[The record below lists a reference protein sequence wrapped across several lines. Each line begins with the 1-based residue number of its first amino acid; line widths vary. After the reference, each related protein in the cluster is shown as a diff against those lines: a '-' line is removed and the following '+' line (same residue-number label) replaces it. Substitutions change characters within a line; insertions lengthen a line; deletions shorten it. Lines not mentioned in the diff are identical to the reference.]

1 MTRIYRNTIILM
13 VCAVGKLNAQTV
25 NTGDLVIMPRT
36 EFSSVES
43 FDNTLTG
50 NFVND
55 GVFFVYAN
63 FNNDGM
69 VTFSQSSKT
78 GLTYFKGITGA
89 QTISGTL
96 PNELNDVRFDNTSA
110 QPAFLLSGELSVK
123 GTSYFNNGIVDND
136 TNGGK
141 FIFGINA
148 NHNDTSHESYVLGHV
163 EQNGKN
169 EFQFPVGDEGFFR
182 PISIGQSTQNGKIYT
197 GKYYYKN
204 SNGEYP
210 HDKKQEKIVLI
221 DSSEYWKFETTDN
234 PIDFA
239 LTLTWDENTTP
250 NAIITGSDDDSIAI
264 VKWHDLDKQWK
275 IYDSASDEYY
285 KTVTAK
291 ITSDGIFTLARI
303 KTTPDTQEDNVIVY
317 NGFSP
322 NEDGVNDYFFIDGLS
337 NYPNNTLEIY
347 NRWGV
352 KVFET
357 SGYGTDGNWFKGI
370 SEGRATVS
378 KGEKLSTGTYFYVL
392 RYKTNNEITREKVGY
407 LYFN

>member
-1 MTRIYRNTIILM
+1 MTRIYRNTIVLL
-13 VCAVGKLNAQTV
+13 VCVVGKLNAQTV
-25 NTGDLVIMPRT
+25 NTGNLVIMPKT
-36 EFSSVES
+36 EFSTIES
-43 FDNTLTG
+43 FNNTLTG
-50 NFVND
+50 DFVND

-69 VTFSQSSKT
+69 VTFTPSSKT

-96 PNELNDVRFDNTSA
+96 PIELNDVRFDNTSA
-110 QPAFLLSGELSVK
+110 QPAFLLSGEISVK
-123 GTSYFNNGIVDND
+123 GTTNFNNGIVDND
-136 TNGGK
+136 TNTGK

-148 NHNDTSHESYVLGHV
+148 NHNNASHESYVRGHV
-163 EQNGKN
+163 EQKGKN

-182 PISIGQSTQNGKIYT
+182 PISIGQSSQNDKVYKS
-197 GKYYYKN
+197 KYYNKN

-210 HDKKQEKIVLI
+210 HVKKQENIVLI
-221 DSSEYWKFETTDN
+221 DTSEYWKFETTDN

-239 LTLTWDENTTP
+239 LTLSWDENTTP
-250 NAIITGSDDDSIAI
+250 NDIIEGSNDKSIAI
-264 VKWHDLDKQWK
+264 VKWDDLDKQWK
-275 IYDSASDEYY
+275 AYNSAIDEYY

-303 KTTPDTQEDNVIVY
+303 KTKPIIPEDKVIVY

-357 SGYGTDGNWFKGI
+357 SGYGIDGNWFKGI

-378 KGEKLSTGTYFYVL
+378 KGEKLSTGTYFYIL
-392 RYKTNNEITREKVGY
+392 RYKTNEEINREKVGY